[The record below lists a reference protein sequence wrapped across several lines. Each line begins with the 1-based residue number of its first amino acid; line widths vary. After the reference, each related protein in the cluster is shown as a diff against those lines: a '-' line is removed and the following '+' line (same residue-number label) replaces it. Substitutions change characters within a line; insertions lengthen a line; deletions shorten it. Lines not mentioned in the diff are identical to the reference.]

1 MQTTRGVAKP
11 FGDENVD
18 TYFCEQ
24 QCRIRQKRQRVE
36 KPVNVPILYLGL
48 PAPVYR
54 RSGKLCRCTG
64 CKRQT
69 LDEVVEDE
77 SKAAEEA
84 EREGEDPQPKQVW
97 SLKDFS
103 NVILPTS
110 FSQDV
115 ATGRMCAHPSTLQ
128 RC

>member
-1 MQTTRGVAKP
+1 MSHQTEKAARRGAGEP
-11 FGDENVD
+11 
-18 TYFCEQ
+18 
-24 QCRIRQKRQRVE
+24 I
-36 KPVNVPILYLGL
+36 VPIVYLGL

-54 RSGKLCRCTG
+54 RPGKLCRCTG

-69 LDEVVEDE
+69 QDEVAEDE

-84 EREGEDPQPKQVW
+84 EREGKDPKPKKFW

-110 FSQDV
+110 FLQDF
-115 ATGRMCAHPSTLQ
+115 ATGMCAHPSTLQ